1 MASDRL
7 VRVYGREN
15 CSLCDEA
22 MRILKNHQARY
33 RFRIEYVDIETDEEL
48 HARYFDVIPVIAIGG
63 AERLLAPI
71 YAARVADELEDA
83 FGGSQS

>member
-1 MASDRL
+1 MGSDRL

-33 RFRIEYVDIETDEEL
+33 RFRIEYVDIETNDAL
-48 HARYFDVIPVIAIGG
+48 HASYFDAIPVIEIGG
-63 AERLLAPI
+63 AERLRAPI
-71 YAARVADELEDA
+71 YAARVADELDDA
-83 FGGSQS
+83 FGGG